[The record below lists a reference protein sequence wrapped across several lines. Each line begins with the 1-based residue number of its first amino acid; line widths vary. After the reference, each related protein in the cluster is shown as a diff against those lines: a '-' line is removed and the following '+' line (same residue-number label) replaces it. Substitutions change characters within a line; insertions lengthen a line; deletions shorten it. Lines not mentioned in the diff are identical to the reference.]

1 MKGQGGSDK
10 KAGDAKSQS
19 PASVVSFTGTESAT
33 GGGRTRK
40 KRKGRST
47 HSVHKA
53 DRTRPSSS
61 IPRPPSSRRRDSHH
75 KKCRSTS
82 HSAPSKSSVSKHAR
96 DTQTTSST
104 SVKRKKSAR
113 KRSVQSAKGKR
124 SAKDDRKSVSE
135 TVPPSR
141 ETTVTPE
148 SSLESVLRVEYI
160 THSPE
165 EQEVRT
171 HEESLSCEVDDS
183 KTSQGKE
190 PIQEVLNNGAMQDSV
205 EENQFQDGRDH
216 SDEGDSVVASLPR
229 NDVSKSPSLREP
241 SKQRKPALV
250 CSVREAWGS
259 ANSTE
264 KMDGRKNQHV
274 RFSSSSSHR
283 TEFSGSNDRDAS
295 QEEKDRR
302 GIDSEQYNQLTR
314 LLGLGKKDKRR
325 AGLVTQGER
334 KLLTNLADTR
344 TAKMP
349 ADGSKKIRPSTAHGK
364 IQSQRVMSIFDDS
377 QRPQTAAPSGY
388 DDGTASRA
396 TLAPSRQER
405 APTAR
410 PRVNQVQ
417 QPKGARRLT
426 VGAVDGIGH
435 NEAAHRI
442 QVPAN
447 QGQVMKIEERI
458 SLEHLHKLKYYFEEA
473 DTDGSGALNLEEFKQ
488 VLKNC
493 LGIRGRNEEQIVAL
507 FMKIDSSSDGE
518 IAWDEFCTYMQLEY
532 AEKEEAVLR
541 DKDVAFHLP
550 AAMGSTPHREPIVKV
565 SHTPDNTFM
574 ALGQDGMVTFWSPNL
589 DLKRTRTVVTEQQQ
603 ANRIKNKWITD
614 FVLMSQYNKFI
625 IGTGDRE
632 IQFYE
637 LSNFEPY
644 CQISGFETVP
654 LKLDYCPTGPAECLV
669 LFGDSEGCVNIV
681 VIRNTGETLRTW
693 KKFPKTEGI
702 ASVNVEVVAN
712 GSFTKYIRWKVHR
725 DWVGQLRYYD
735 DIRSVISCSNH
746 ANSALVIGC
755 VSGSTHVEQQL
766 KEISHDKS
774 TASKSKMPSLAY
786 AQTRKRLDTDETVFK
801 IYKGVKTFD
810 FSKEKNLIV
819 TGGMDRIVR
828 TWNPYVPS
836 KPTGMLRGHNAPIF
850 HLHISAEEN
859 RIFSVST
866 DKTVKVWDTS
876 DQSCLITVTAKSHK
890 IRGDLMCCHYSALAK
905 SLAMVTDQLALLQLK
920 MKSSLNADIVLS
932 HKESV
937 QCCKYNS
944 SFKQVISCSD
954 ASVVK
959 VWDFETGTQI
969 FEFSGAHGDK
979 PVTCMTFDSTERR
992 LITGGRDGV
1001 LRIWNFNNGHC
1012 LKSLIKENTEEV
1024 TDCCYVEL
1032 LRNRYVVSVGWDHRI
1047 NIYADAAEDFH
1058 HYQSPLPKWTDDVAH
1073 GHKDDILSVA
1083 TCPPNLLA
1091 TSAYDG
1097 KVIVWNMVSGHIY
1110 CHLVSPELR
1119 SNTCSSSDD
1128 EDDNRL
1134 KQDTSDLSIKKV
1146 LFLKSRAGKK
1156 DAAQLIAS
1164 GPKGQIHFW
1173 NIFQGGHL
1181 YGLVN
1186 GSKKQGTVTSMILN
1200 ASDTVLYT
1208 TDSIGFVYVW
1218 DIDGFCEDGE
1228 APIPPA
1234 LIRDWRAHTQSIT
1247 GMDLIE
1253 EHNIVITC
1261 ALDCT
1266 VRVWT
1271 LDGNFVGTFGQ
1282 PDPWDIYNPSTYSH
1296 PMVPYDV
1303 LVDPLSMPSHP
1314 VIDRRMSVADVVH
1327 ADSMEGS
1334 DAGDDDD
1341 DLQRRPH
1348 TAPNFS
1354 TLHSELLVGDDEIAE
1369 ELKRQPFGKAIGKR
1383 LRHEKMMN
1391 APNKFKDHGG
1401 PNAYQSLQC
1410 YDLVDTPEIIPP
1422 NPSAEIDD
1430 PFADILD

>member
-1 MKGQGGSDK
+1 
-10 KAGDAKSQS
+10 
-19 PASVVSFTGTESAT
+19 
-33 GGGRTRK
+33 
-40 KRKGRST
+40 
-47 HSVHKA
+47 
-53 DRTRPSSS
+53 
-61 IPRPPSSRRRDSHH
+61 
-75 KKCRSTS
+75 
-82 HSAPSKSSVSKHAR
+82 
-96 DTQTTSST
+96 
-104 SVKRKKSAR
+104 
-113 KRSVQSAKGKR
+113 
-124 SAKDDRKSVSE
+124 
-135 TVPPSR
+135 
-141 ETTVTPE
+141 
-148 SSLESVLRVEYI
+148 
-160 THSPE
+160 
-165 EQEVRT
+165 
-171 HEESLSCEVDDS
+171 
-183 KTSQGKE
+183 
-190 PIQEVLNNGAMQDSV
+190 
-205 EENQFQDGRDH
+205 
-216 SDEGDSVVASLPR
+216 
-229 NDVSKSPSLREP
+229 
-241 SKQRKPALV
+241 
-250 CSVREAWGS
+250 
-259 ANSTE
+259 
-264 KMDGRKNQHV
+264 
-274 RFSSSSSHR
+274 
-283 TEFSGSNDRDAS
+283 
-295 QEEKDRR
+295 
-302 GIDSEQYNQLTR
+302 
-314 LLGLGKKDKRR
+314 
-325 AGLVTQGER
+325 
-334 KLLTNLADTR
+334 
-344 TAKMP
+344 
-349 ADGSKKIRPSTAHGK
+349 
-364 IQSQRVMSIFDDS
+364 
-377 QRPQTAAPSGY
+377 
-388 DDGTASRA
+388 
-396 TLAPSRQER
+396 
-405 APTAR
+405 
-410 PRVNQVQ
+410 
-417 QPKGARRLT
+417 
-426 VGAVDGIGH
+426 
-435 NEAAHRI
+435 
-442 QVPAN
+442 
-447 QGQVMKIEERI
+447 
-458 SLEHLHKLKYYFEEA
+458 
-473 DTDGSGALNLEEFKQ
+473 
-488 VLKNC
+488 
-493 LGIRGRNEEQIVAL
+493 
-507 FMKIDSSSDGE
+507 MKIDSSSDGE

-589 DLKRTRTVVTEQQQ
+589 DLKRTRTVVQQQ

-644 CQISGFETVP
+644 CQIS
-654 LKLDYCPTGPAECLV
+654 
-669 LFGDSEGCVNIV
+669 
-681 VIRNTGETLRTW
+681 
-693 KKFPKTEGI
+693 
-702 ASVNVEVVAN
+702 
-712 GSFTKYIRWKVHR
+712 
-725 DWVGQLRYYD
+725 
-735 DIRSVISCSNH
+735 
-746 ANSALVIGC
+746 C

-774 TASKSKMPSLAY
+774 TASK
-786 AQTRKRLDTDETVFK
+786 KRLDTDETVFK

-828 TWNPYVPS
+828 TWNPYVP
-836 KPTGMLRGHNAPIF
+836 R
-850 HLHISAEEN
+850 
-859 RIFSVST
+859 
-866 DKTVKVWDTS
+866 
-876 DQSCLITVTAKSHK
+876 
-890 IRGDLMCCHYSALAK
+890 
-905 SLAMVTDQLALLQLK
+905 
-920 MKSSLNADIVLS
+920 SSLNADIVLS

-1119 SNTCSSSDD
+1119 SNTY
-1128 EDDNRL
+1128 
-1134 KQDTSDLSIKKV
+1134 TSDLSIKKV

-1271 LDGNFVGTFGQ
+1271 LEGNFVGTFGQ

-1369 ELKRQPFGKAIGKR
+1369 ELKRQPFGKAIGK
-1383 LRHEKMMN
+1383 
-1391 APNKFKDHGG
+1391 
-1401 PNAYQSLQC
+1401 
-1410 YDLVDTPEIIPP
+1410 
-1422 NPSAEIDD
+1422 
-1430 PFADILD
+1430 

>member
-1 MKGQGGSDK
+1 
-10 KAGDAKSQS
+10 
-19 PASVVSFTGTESAT
+19 
-33 GGGRTRK
+33 
-40 KRKGRST
+40 
-47 HSVHKA
+47 
-53 DRTRPSSS
+53 
-61 IPRPPSSRRRDSHH
+61 
-75 KKCRSTS
+75 
-82 HSAPSKSSVSKHAR
+82 
-96 DTQTTSST
+96 
-104 SVKRKKSAR
+104 
-113 KRSVQSAKGKR
+113 
-124 SAKDDRKSVSE
+124 
-135 TVPPSR
+135 
-141 ETTVTPE
+141 
-148 SSLESVLRVEYI
+148 
-160 THSPE
+160 
-165 EQEVRT
+165 
-171 HEESLSCEVDDS
+171 
-183 KTSQGKE
+183 
-190 PIQEVLNNGAMQDSV
+190 
-205 EENQFQDGRDH
+205 
-216 SDEGDSVVASLPR
+216 
-229 NDVSKSPSLREP
+229 
-241 SKQRKPALV
+241 
-250 CSVREAWGS
+250 
-259 ANSTE
+259 
-264 KMDGRKNQHV
+264 MDGKNRKDQHV
-274 RFSSSSSHR
+274 RFSSSSSRR
-283 TEFSGSNDRDAS
+283 TDFSGNNDREAS
-295 QEEKDRR
+295 QEYDDSR
-302 GIDSEQYNQLTR
+302 GVDSVQYDQLAR
-314 LLGLGKKDKRR
+314 LLGLGSEKDKRR
-325 AGLVTQGER
+325 HLVTRGER

-344 TAKMP
+344 PAKMP
-349 ADGSKKIRPSTAHGK
+349 GDSGSTSKIRPSTAHGK
-364 IQSQRVMSIFDDS
+364 IQSQRVMGLFEDS

-388 DDGTASRA
+388 GDGTASRA
-396 TLAPSRQER
+396 TLAASPSRQER

-410 PRVNQVQ
+410 PRVAQGQ

-435 NEAAHRI
+435 QEAAHRI

-589 DLKRTRTVVTEQQQ
+589 DLKRTRSVVTEQQQ
-603 ANRIKNKWITD
+603 TNRIKNKWITD

-681 VIRNTGETLRTW
+681 VIQNTGETLRNW

-774 TASKSKMPSLAY
+774 TASKSRMPNLTYS
-786 AQTRKRLDTDETVFK
+786 QTRKRLDTDETVFK

-890 IRGDLMCCHYSALAK
+890 IRGDLMCCHYSSLAK

-932 HKESV
+932 HKEAV

-1012 LKSLIKENTEEV
+1012 LKSLIKDNTEEV

-1119 SNTCSSSDD
+1119 NNSYSSSDD

-1146 LFLKSRAGKK
+1146 VFLKSRAGKK

-1186 GSKKQGTVTSMILN
+1186 GSKKQGTVTGMILN
-1200 ASDTVLYT
+1200 ASDTLLFT
-1208 TDSIGFVYVW
+1208 ADSLGFVYVW
-1218 DIDGFCEDGE
+1218 DLDGFCEDGE

-1234 LIRDWRAHTQSIT
+1234 LTRDWRAHIQSIT

-1253 EHNIVITC
+1253 ENNILITC
-1261 ALDCT
+1261 SQDCT

-1271 LDGNFVGTFGQ
+1271 LEGNFVGTFGQ

-1334 DAGDDDD
+1334 DAGDDDVD
-1341 DLQRRPH
+1341 ALQTRPH

-1354 TLHSELLVGDDEIAE
+1354 TLHTELLVGDDEIAE